1 MTRIAVAIV
10 HGIEIS
16 DPDFAATPTRLLRQG
31 FARELGVPVA
41 DTEDMLVVEPV
52 HWAPYLERRQRE
64 LFAKIYPAQTG
75 PSFVDELSRLIKM
88 INAGGVA
95 ALVPF
100 VASLL
105 NPFRCGLRSLRYPAA
120 RWMVVHFVGDVIAY
134 DRTAGATNYTAI
146 HETFARGLAA
156 LADRAGEDAPLCVIA
171 HSFGSVLASDY
182 VYDRQQSDQGRAL
195 VAPAVAAAAGPSP
208 LARGETLGWFYTMGS
223 PLALWSL
230 RYPAAELD
238 RPIAFPGSGLADRYP
253 GLPGEWVNFYD
264 ADDVIA
270 YPMRGL
276 SPAYARV
283 VTEDRAVSVH
293 GWNPIF
299 ATPLA
304 HPYYWSDRAVM
315 QRIARSLAA
324 AWTLMDR

>member
-10 HGIEIS
+10 HGIEIA
-16 DPDFAATPTRLLRQG
+16 DPAFAATPTRLLREG
-31 FARELGVPVA
+31 FARELGVGVA

-52 HWAPYLERRQRE
+52 HWAPHLEERQRE
-64 LFAKIYPAQTG
+64 LFARIYPGQTG

-88 INAGGVA
+88 INAGSVA

-100 VASLL
+100 AASLL
-105 NPFRCGLRSLRYPAA
+105 NPIRCGLRALRYPAA
-120 RWMVVHFVGDVIAY
+120 RWMVLHFVGDAIAY
-134 DRTAGATNYTAI
+134 DRTAGAANYTAI

-156 LADRAGEDAPLCVIA
+156 LARRAGEGAPLCVIA
-171 HSFGSVLASDY
+171 HSFGTVLASDY
-182 VYDRQQSDQGRAL
+182 VYDQQQSAQGRAL
-195 VAPAVAAAAGPSP
+195 VAPAVAAAAGPAP

-238 RPIAFPGSGLADRYP
+238 RPIGFPGGALADRYP
-253 GLPGEWVNFYD
+253 ALPGEWVNFYD
-264 ADDVIA
+264 ADDVLA
-270 YPMRGL
+270 YPLTGL
-276 SPAYARV
+276 SPEYGRV
-283 VTEDRAVSVH
+283 VEDRAVSLH

-304 HPYYWSDRAVM
+304 HPYYWTDRSVM
-315 QRIARSLAA
+315 RRIARSLAA
-324 AWTLMDR
+324 GWRLLGE